1 MSRTRILLAEDHAA
15 LRAGVLRLLDPEF
28 EVVGVVADGKSLLD
42 AAARVRPEVIVA
54 DICMPA
60 LSGIEAAQRLR
71 KTGSTAKILFLT
83 VHEDPDFLRASLAAG
98 GDGYVVKSRLASD
111 LHIAIKEALAGRLF
125 VSSTVPI
132 VSEDDD
138 QAPAL

>member
-15 LRAGVLRLLDPEF
+15 MRDGVVRLLDPDF

-42 AAARVRPEVIVA
+42 AAARIRPEVIVA

-98 GDGYVVKSRLASD
+98 GAGYVVKSRLASD

-125 VSSTVPI
+125 VSPTVPI

-138 QAPAL
+138 QVPL